1 MAVKVRRSRGTVDSG
16 RRPHDNDPTRA
27 LESALSNLEIEVG
40 RRRQLLLRCIF
51 LGRSRPRRGHCDTC
65 VKIVL
70 SLRRGM
76 TAMARN
82 VLPLL
87 TVLGTL
93 SLAGGNATAHHSVA
107 GQFDASTR
115 MEITGVVSK
124 VDWINPHV
132 YIHIDVPDAKGAIT
146 TWRLESLPTAMLR
159 KAGLTSEMLKG
170 GGQKVTAAVILA
182 RNGTPN
188 LGWLLNLTYEDG
200 HEYVL
205 AGE

>member
-1 MAVKVRRSRGTVDSG
+1 
-16 RRPHDNDPTRA
+16 
-27 LESALSNLEIEVG
+27 
-40 RRRQLLLRCIF
+40 
-51 LGRSRPRRGHCDTC
+51 
-65 VKIVL
+65 
-70 SLRRGM
+70 
-76 TAMARN
+76 MART

-87 TVLGTL
+87 CVVGAL
-93 SLAGGNATAHHSVA
+93 SLASGNAAAHHSVA

-115 MEITGVVSK
+115 TEITGVVSK

-132 YIHIDVPDAKGAIT
+132 YVHIDVPDEKGAIT

>member
-1 MAVKVRRSRGTVDSG
+1 
-16 RRPHDNDPTRA
+16 
-27 LESALSNLEIEVG
+27 
-40 RRRQLLLRCIF
+40 
-51 LGRSRPRRGHCDTC
+51 
-65 VKIVL
+65 
-70 SLRRGM
+70 
-76 TAMARN
+76 MART

-87 TVLGTL
+87 SIVGAL
-93 SLAGGNATAHHSVA
+93 SLLCGSAAAHHSVA
-107 GQFDASTR
+107 GQFDAAQRTT
-115 MEITGVVSK
+115 ITGVVSK

-132 YIHIDVPDAKGAIT
+132 YIHIDVPDEKGAVT

-159 KAGLTSEMLKG
+159 KAGLTSEMIKG
-170 GGQKVTAAVILA
+170 GGQKVTAVALMA

>member
-1 MAVKVRRSRGTVDSG
+1 M
-16 RRPHDNDPTRA
+16 
-27 LESALSNLEIEVG
+27 
-40 RRRQLLLRCIF
+40 
-51 LGRSRPRRGHCDTC
+51 PRT
-65 VKIVL
+65 
-70 SLRRGM
+70 
-76 TAMARN
+76 

-87 TVLGTL
+87 CVLGAL

-107 GQFDASTR
+107 GQFDAATR
-115 MEITGVVSK
+115 TTITGVVSK

-132 YIHIDVPDAKGAIT
+132 YIHIDVPDEKGAIT